1 MRFVRLQKPASVCEL
16 CFILLTAPA
25 TPGFATPKQ
34 GSDAGEMKAY
44 LKTLNDSADELHGDI
59 TPSVLA
65 LSEMGLRAVP
75 SLLDLMT
82 QGDKTTRLH
91 AQRAL
96 ELIMEKRHGYV
107 RGKALPEKAAGLV
120 REEWRANGNYDYSA
134 DPESRAASIAKWREW
149 LAKTPPADL
158 SVPVMKVQ

>member
-1 MRFVRLQKPASVCEL
+1 MKFVRLQETASVCEL
-16 CFILLTAPA
+16 GFILLAALA
-25 TPGFATPKQ
+25 TPGFAAPKR

-44 LKTLNDSADELHGDI
+44 LKTINDSPDELHGDI

-82 QGDKTTRLH
+82 HDDKTTRLH

-96 ELIMEKRHGYV
+96 ELIMEKRHGYM
-107 RGKALPEKAAGLV
+107 RGKALPEKAAELV

-134 DPESRAASIAKWREW
+134 DAESRAASIDKWREW
-149 LAKTPPADL
+149 LAKTLAGQKKVPAGAR
-158 SVPVMKVQ
+158 